1 MRMRYNPIH
10 PKQNGNERDEYPAFS
25 TREAWPPA
33 ESHAQKPRGRKE
45 HSRAGAST
53 QSPRRIRL
61 IRVKDERGCRVM
73 AAGSNLGGTAG
84 YAYTR
89 SRPEQNESVRG
100 GFSFGKKA
108 NRTAKGLPMRAKG
121 RLMTMQA
128 MTGKTEGRH
137 STLGEVL
144 AMETGAQ
151 ATVHGLVHTLR
162 DLGDVRFA
170 LLRMPQGVLQ
180 CVLGAGE
187 DVRDGDAVTVSGEAV
202 RDERAPGGVELH
214 AQRVKVL
221 SRAAEAMPVPIGKNR
236 MNLSLDTDLSL
247 RFVTLRNLRKRAVF
261 KIQEGIVRGFREALQ
276 KEGFTEIHSPKIV
289 AQNAEGGANLFR
301 MEYFGRRA
309 YLAQSPQ
316 FYKQAMVPVY
326 ERVFEIGPVFRAEK
340 HNTQRHLNEYTS
352 MDFEMG
358 FIDGF
363 EDVMQ
368 METKVL
374 QNIMA
379 VLKADYAPQLAALH
393 VALPDVTRIP
403 AVRFDEAK
411 RMVSEKYGRAI
422 RDPFD
427 LEPEEEQL
435 ISRLFAEEYGS
446 EFVFVTHYP
455 SKKRPFYAA
464 DDPEDPRY
472 TLSFDLLFRGLEV
485 TTGGQRIHDY
495 DTQVAKMLKKGMNPE
510 DFAGYLMIHKYGTCP
525 HGGLGLGLERLT
537 ARLLGEN
544 NVRETCLFPRDQQRI
559 EP

>member
-1 MRMRYNPIH
+1 M
-10 PKQNGNERDEYPAFS
+10 K
-25 TREAWPPA
+25 
-33 ESHAQKPRGRKE
+33 
-45 HSRAGAST
+45 
-53 QSPRRIRL
+53 
-61 IRVKDERGCRVM
+61 
-73 AAGSNLGGTAG
+73 
-84 YAYTR
+84 
-89 SRPEQNESVRG
+89 
-100 GFSFGKKA
+100 
-108 NRTAKGLPMRAKG
+108 
-121 RLMTMQA
+121 TMS
-128 MTGKTEGRH
+128 GKTQAQTG
-137 STLGEVL
+137 LDAVL
-144 AMETGAQ
+144 AMEEGQKAS
-151 ATVHGLVHTLR
+151 VHGIVHTLR
-162 DLGDVRFA
+162 DLGDVRFM
-170 LLRMPQGVLQ
+170 LLRMPQGALQ
-180 CVLGAGE
+180 CVLSGDGFA
-187 DVRDGDAVTVSGEAV
+187 VREGDAVAAEGEVA
-202 RDERAPGGVELH
+202 RDARAPGGAELH
-214 AQRVKVL
+214 VTSLTVL
-221 SRAAEAMPVPIGKNR
+221 SHAAEPMPVPIGKYK
-236 MNLSLDTDLSL
+236 MNLSMDTDLAL

-261 KIQEGIVRGFREALQ
+261 KIQEGVVRGFREALQ
-276 KEGFTEIHSPKIV
+276 REGFTEIHSPKIV

-358 FIDGF
+358 FIDSF
-363 EDVMQ
+363 EDIMQ

-379 VLKADYAPQLAALH
+379 VLEADYAPQLRMLG
-393 VALPDVTRIP
+393 VTLPKVDSIP

-411 RMVSEKYGRAI
+411 RMVSEKYGRKI

-435 ISRLFAEEYGS
+435 ISRLFAEDYGS

-495 DTQVAKMLKKGMNPE
+495 GEQVNKLIRKGMDPE

-537 ARLLGEN
+537 SKLVGEN
-544 NVRETCLFPRDQQRI
+544 NVREACLFPRDQQRI

>member
-1 MRMRYNPIH
+1 MKTMT
-10 PKQNGNERDEYPAFS
+10 GM
-25 TREAWPPA
+25 
-33 ESHAQKPRGRKE
+33 
-45 HSRAGAST
+45 T
-53 QSPRRIRL
+53 QPQDSG
-61 IRVKDERGCRVM
+61 VKD
-73 AAGSNLGGTAG
+73 
-84 YAYTR
+84 
-89 SRPEQNESVRG
+89 
-100 GFSFGKKA
+100 
-108 NRTAKGLPMRAKG
+108 
-121 RLMTMQA
+121 
-128 MTGKTEGRH
+128 
-137 STLGEVL
+137 VL
-144 AMETGAQ
+144 AMAVGEQ
-151 ATVHGLVHTLR
+151 ARVHGLVHTLR
-162 DLGDVRFA
+162 DLGDVRFM

-180 CVLGAGE
+180 CVLTGE
-187 DVRDGDAVTVSGEAV
+187 GPAVREGDAVRAEGEVA
-202 RDERAPGGVELH
+202 RDARAPGGAELH
-214 AQRVKVL
+214 VKALTVL
-221 SRAAEAMPVPIGKNR
+221 SRAAEAMPVPIGKNK
-236 MNLSLDTDLSL
+236 MNLSMDTDLSL
-247 RFVTLRNLRKRAVF
+247 RFVTLRNLRKRAIF
-261 KIQEGIVRGFREALQ
+261 KVQEGVVRGFREALER
-276 KEGFTEIHSPKIV
+276 EGFTEIHSPKIV

-358 FIDGF
+358 FIESF

-374 QNIMA
+374 KNIMD
-379 VLKADYAPQLAALH
+379 VLARDYAPQLHLLG
-393 VALPDVTRIP
+393 VELPRVDSIP

-411 RMVSEKYGRAI
+411 RMVSEKYGRPI

-495 DTQVAKMLKKGMNPE
+495 AEQVEKLRRKGMDPE

-537 ARLLGEN
+537 SKLVGEN
-544 NVRETCLFPRDQQRI
+544 NVREACLFPRDQQRI

>member
-1 MRMRYNPIH
+1 MEMIHEAGQYVDTVKRVCDAVGGEVTFRGTVHRVRDMSDFSFVVMRV
-10 PKQNGNERDEYPAFS
+10 ERGLIQCTFQGDEIGGIKRS
-25 TREAWPPA
+25 D
-33 ESHAQKPRGRKE
+33 
-45 HSRAGAST
+45 
-53 QSPRRIRL
+53 
-61 IRVKDERGCRVM
+61 VKDAMVLEVTGTVREEPRAEHGVEVVLS
-73 AAGSNLGGTAG
+73 ALSILGKP
-84 YAYTR
+84 YDQL
-89 SRPEQNESVRG
+89 PVPL
-100 GFSFGKKA
+100 GKKYM
-108 NRTAKGLPMRAKG
+108 G
-121 RLMTMQA
+121 
-128 MTGKTEGRH
+128 
-137 STLGEVL
+137 
-144 AMETGAQ
+144 
-151 ATVHGLVHTLR
+151 
-162 DLGDVRFA
+162 
-170 LLRMPQGVLQ
+170 
-180 CVLGAGE
+180 
-187 DVRDGDAVTVSGEAV
+187 
-202 RDERAPGGVELH
+202 
-214 AQRVKVL
+214 
-221 SRAAEAMPVPIGKNR
+221 
-236 MNLSLDTDLSL
+236 LSLDVDLPL
-247 RFVTLRNLRKRAVF
+247 RPITLRHPRKQAIFRVQGA
-261 KIQEGIVRGFREALQ
+261 IADGFAQ
-276 KEGFTEIHSPKIV
+276 YMQSQGFTHIHTPKIV
-289 AQNAEGGANLFR
+289 VAGAEGGANLFR

-363 EDVMQ
+363 EDIMQ

-393 VALPDVTRIP
+393 VSVPDVTSIP
-403 AVRFDEAK
+403 AVRFDDAK

-495 DTQVAKMLKKGMNPE
+495 DAQVAKLIKKGMNPE

>member
-1 MRMRYNPIH
+1 M
-10 PKQNGNERDEYPAFS
+10 K
-25 TREAWPPA
+25 
-33 ESHAQKPRGRKE
+33 
-45 HSRAGAST
+45 
-53 QSPRRIRL
+53 
-61 IRVKDERGCRVM
+61 
-73 AAGSNLGGTAG
+73 
-84 YAYTR
+84 
-89 SRPEQNESVRG
+89 
-100 GFSFGKKA
+100 
-108 NRTAKGLPMRAKG
+108 
-121 RLMTMQA
+121 TMS
-128 MTGKTEGRH
+128 GKTQAQTG
-137 STLGEVL
+137 LDAVL
-144 AMETGAQ
+144 AMEEGQKAS
-151 ATVHGLVHTLR
+151 VHGIVHTLR
-162 DLGDVRFA
+162 DLGDVRFM
-170 LLRMPQGVLQ
+170 LLRMPQGALQ
-180 CVLGAGE
+180 CVLSGDGFA
-187 DVRDGDAVTVSGEAV
+187 VREGDAVAAEGEVA
-202 RDERAPGGVELH
+202 RDARAPGGAELH
-214 AQRVKVL
+214 VTSMTVL
-221 SRAAEAMPVPIGKNR
+221 SRAAEPMPVPIGKYK
-236 MNLSLDTDLSL
+236 MNLSMDTDLAL

-261 KIQEGIVRGFREALQ
+261 KIQEGVVRGFREALQ
-276 KEGFTEIHSPKIV
+276 REGFTEIHSPKIV

-358 FIDGF
+358 FIDSF
-363 EDVMQ
+363 EDIMQ

-379 VLKADYAPQLAALH
+379 VLKADYAPQLRMLG
-393 VALPDVTRIP
+393 VTLPTVDSIP

-411 RMVSEKYGRAI
+411 RMVSEKYGRKI

-435 ISRLFAEEYGS
+435 ISRLFAEDYGS

-495 DTQVAKMLKKGMNPE
+495 QTQVEKMKKKGLDPA
-510 DFAGYLMIHKYGTCP
+510 DFEGYLMIHKYGTCP

-537 ARLLGEN
+537 SRLLGEN
-544 NVRETCLFPRDQQRI
+544 NVREACLFPRDQQRI

>member
-1 MRMRYNPIH
+1 MKTMTGCTQTGH
-10 PKQNGNERDEYPAFS
+10 C
-25 TREAWPPA
+25 TREEALA
-33 ESHAQKPRGRKE
+33 LS
-45 HSRAGAST
+45 
-53 QSPRRIRL
+53 
-61 IRVKDERGCRVM
+61 
-73 AAGSNLGGTAG
+73 AGST
-84 YAYTR
+84 
-89 SRPEQNESVRG
+89 
-100 GFSFGKKA
+100 
-108 NRTAKGLPMRAKG
+108 
-121 RLMTMQA
+121 
-128 MTGKTEGRH
+128 
-137 STLGEVL
+137 
-144 AMETGAQ
+144 
-151 ATVHGLVHTLR
+151 ATVHGIVHTLR
-162 DLGDVRFA
+162 DLGDVKFM

-180 CVLGAGE
+180 CVLGG
-187 DVRDGDAVTVSGEAV
+187 DGFGVREGDAVTAEGEVA
-202 RDERAPGGVELH
+202 RDERAPGGAELH
-214 AQRVKVL
+214 VTRLTIL
-221 SRAAEAMPVPIGKNR
+221 SRAAEAMPVPIGKNK
-236 MNLSLDTDLSL
+236 MNVTLDTDLAL
-247 RFVTLRNLRKRAVF
+247 RFVTLRNLRKRAIF

-276 KEGFTEIHSPKIV
+276 AEGFTEIHSPKIV

-358 FIDGF
+358 FIDSF
-363 EDVMQ
+363 EDIMQ
-368 METKVL
+368 METKVI
-374 QNIMA
+374 QNIMH
-379 VLKADYAPQLAALH
+379 VLETDYAPQLAALH
-393 VALPDVTRIP
+393 VTLPKVDSIP

-411 RMVSEKYGRAI
+411 RMVSEKYNRKI

-464 DDPEDPRY
+464 DDPEDPHY
-472 TLSFDLLFRGLEV
+472 TLSFDLLVRGLEV
-485 TTGGQRIHDY
+485 TTGGQRIHDAGE
-495 DTQVAKMLKKGMNPE
+495 QVQKLLRKGMSPE

-537 ARLLGEN
+537 ARLLGEA
-544 NVRETCLFPRDQQRI
+544 NVRETCMFPRDQQRI

>member
-1 MRMRYNPIH
+1 M
-10 PKQNGNERDEYPAFS
+10 K
-25 TREAWPPA
+25 
-33 ESHAQKPRGRKE
+33 
-45 HSRAGAST
+45 
-53 QSPRRIRL
+53 
-61 IRVKDERGCRVM
+61 
-73 AAGSNLGGTAG
+73 
-84 YAYTR
+84 
-89 SRPEQNESVRG
+89 
-100 GFSFGKKA
+100 
-108 NRTAKGLPMRAKG
+108 
-121 RLMTMQA
+121 TMS
-128 MTGKTEGRH
+128 GKTQAQTG
-137 STLGEVL
+137 LDAVL
-144 AMETGAQ
+144 AMEEGQKAS
-151 ATVHGLVHTLR
+151 VHGIVHTLR
-162 DLGDVRFA
+162 DLGDVRFM
-170 LLRMPQGVLQ
+170 LLRIPQGALQ
-180 CVLGAGE
+180 CVLLGDGFA
-187 DVRDGDAVTVSGEAV
+187 VREGDAVAAEGEVA
-202 RDERAPGGVELH
+202 RDARAPGGAELH
-214 AQRVKVL
+214 VTSMTVL
-221 SRAAEAMPVPIGKNR
+221 SRAAEPMPVPIGKYK
-236 MNLSLDTDLSL
+236 MNLSMDTDLAL

-261 KIQEGIVRGFREALQ
+261 KIQEGVVRGFREALQ
-276 KEGFTEIHSPKIV
+276 REGFTEIHSPKIV

-358 FIDGF
+358 FIDSF
-363 EDVMQ
+363 EDIMQ

-379 VLKADYAPQLAALH
+379 VLEADYAPQLRMLG
-393 VALPDVTRIP
+393 VTLPKVDSIP

-411 RMVSEKYGRAI
+411 RMVSEKYGRKI

-435 ISRLFAEEYGS
+435 ISRLFAEDYGS

-495 DTQVAKMLKKGMNPE
+495 GEQVNKLIRKGMDPE

-537 ARLLGEN
+537 SKLVGEN
-544 NVRETCLFPRDQQRI
+544 NVREACLFPRDQQRI

>member
-1 MRMRYNPIH
+1 M
-10 PKQNGNERDEYPAFS
+10 K
-25 TREAWPPA
+25 T
-33 ESHAQKPRGRKE
+33 
-45 HSRAGAST
+45 
-53 QSPRRIRL
+53 
-61 IRVKDERGCRVM
+61 
-73 AAGSNLGGTAG
+73 
-84 YAYTR
+84 
-89 SRPEQNESVRG
+89 
-100 GFSFGKKA
+100 
-108 NRTAKGLPMRAKG
+108 
-121 RLMTMQA
+121 
-128 MTGKTEGRH
+128 MTGMTKRLFDPAAVQADEG
-137 STLGEVL
+137 V
-144 AMETGAQ
+144 Q
-151 ATVHGLVHTLR
+151 VHGMVHTLR
-162 DLGDVRFA
+162 DLGDVRFM
-170 LLRMPQGVLQ
+170 LLRMPGGVLQ
-180 CVLGAGE
+180 CVLSGDE
-187 DVRDGDAVTVSGEAV
+187 FDVREGDAVRAQGKMV
-202 RDERAPGGVELH
+202 RDARAPGGTELH
-214 AQRVKVL
+214 VSALEVL
-221 SRAAEAMPVPIGKNR
+221 SRAAEPMPVPIGKNK
-236 MNLSLDTDLSL
+236 MNLTLDTDLAL
-247 RFVTLRNLRKRAVF
+247 RFVTLRNLRRRAVF
-261 KIQEGIVRGFREALQ
+261 KVQEGIVRGFRQALER
-276 KEGFTEIHSPKIV
+276 EGFTEIHTPKIV

-316 FYKQAMVPVY
+316 FYKQALVPVY

-374 QNIMA
+374 QTIMR
-379 VLKADYAPQLAALH
+379 VLEADYAPQLRVLG
-393 VALPDVTRIP
+393 VTLPRVDAIP

-411 RMVSEKYGRAI
+411 RMVSERYQRPI

-435 ISRLFAEEYGS
+435 ISRLFEEEYGS

-464 DDPEDPRY
+464 DDPQDPRY

-495 DTQVAKMLKKGMNPE
+495 QTQVEKMRKKGLDPA
-510 DFAGYLMIHKYGTCP
+510 DFEGYLMIHKYGTCP

-544 NVRETCLFPRDQQRI
+544 NVREACMFPRDQQRM

>member
-1 MRMRYNPIH
+1 M
-10 PKQNGNERDEYPAFS
+10 K
-25 TREAWPPA
+25 T
-33 ESHAQKPRGRKE
+33 
-45 HSRAGAST
+45 
-53 QSPRRIRL
+53 
-61 IRVKDERGCRVM
+61 
-73 AAGSNLGGTAG
+73 
-84 YAYTR
+84 
-89 SRPEQNESVRG
+89 
-100 GFSFGKKA
+100 
-108 NRTAKGLPMRAKG
+108 
-121 RLMTMQA
+121 
-128 MTGKTEGRH
+128 MTGKTESRH
-137 STLGEVL
+137 STLAEVL
-144 AMETGAQ
+144 AMETGDQ
-151 ATVHGLVHTLR
+151 AAVHGMVHTLR

-180 CVLGAGE
+180 CVLSGE
-187 DVRDGDAVTVSGEAV
+187 DMDVRDGDAVVIAGEVV
-202 RDERAPGGVELH
+202 RDERAPGGAELH
-214 AQRVKVL
+214 AQRVEVL
-221 SRAAEAMPVPIGKNR
+221 SRAAEAMPVP
-236 MNLSLDTDLSL
+236 
-247 RFVTLRNLRKRAVF
+247 V
-261 KIQEGIVRGFREALQ
+261 QEGIVRGFREALQ
-276 KEGFTEIHSPKIV
+276 REGFTEIHSPKIV

-358 FIDGF
+358 FINGF
-363 EDVMQ
+363 EDIMQ
-368 METKVL
+368 METEVL

-379 VLKADYAPQLAALH
+379 VLKKDYAPQLEMLH
-393 VALPDVTRIP
+393 VKLPDVSSIP

-411 RMVSEKYGRAI
+411 RMVSEKYGRPI

-435 ISRLFAEEYGS
+435 ISRLFAEECGS

-495 DTQVAKMLKKGMNPE
+495 DTQVKKLIKKGMNPE
-510 DFAGYLMIHKYGTCP
+510 DFAGYLMIHQYGTCP